1 MAYVVSLKQF
11 EGPLDLLLHLIS
23 RAKVDIKDIFVSE
36 ITEQYLASLQGL
48 DELDMDVASEF
59 LTMAATLLEIK
70 SRALLPRPPQPEDED
85 GETPEQALIRR
96 LEEYKLYKES
106 AGRMKEFEQAAMKV
120 FSKLPEEYP
129 LPPQPVE
136 LTGLSLDGLVRAME
150 RILARQAQVDEP
162 GRVFRAITRD
172 RFTIEQC
179 VLNLTARLR
188 KGPVL
193 FTDMLSPEVTR
204 DEIVTY
210 FMAMLELLKL
220 GRLRAR
226 QEHAYDDILILPGK
240 GDGEDGK
247 QRESDEEGSDGR
259 EPDEHDADARDA
271 DAPAGDAGA

>member
-23 RAKVDIKDIFVSE
+23 KAKVDIKDIFVSE
-36 ITEQYLASLQGL
+36 ITEQYLASMENI
-48 DELDMDVASEF
+48 DELDMEVASEF

-70 SRALLPRPPQPEDED
+70 SRALLPRPPAPQEE
-85 GETPEQALIRR
+85 GEETPEQALIRR

-106 AGRMKEFEQAAMKV
+106 AGRMKEFELAAMQV

-136 LTGLSLDGLVRAME
+136 LTGLSLEGLVKALE
-150 RILARQAQVDEP
+150 RIIARQTQTDEP
-162 GRVFRAITRD
+162 GRVIRSITRD

-179 VLNLTARLR
+179 VFNLTSRLK

-193 FTDMLSPEVTR
+193 FTDMLSAQVTR
-204 DEIVTY
+204 NEIVSY

-220 GRLRAR
+220 GRLHVE
-226 QEHAYDDILILPGK
+226 QEQAYDDILILPGRRD
-240 GDGEDGK
+240 GDGDEPA
-247 QRESDEEGSDGR
+247 ESDSAAE
-259 EPDEHDADARDA
+259 
-271 DAPAGDAGA
+271 

>member
-36 ITEQYLASLQGL
+36 ITEQYLASLHGL

-70 SRALLPRPPQPEDED
+70 SRALLPRPPQPEDEE

-136 LTGLSLDGLVRAME
+136 LTGLSLEGLVRAME

-179 VLNLTARLR
+179 VFNLTARLR

-220 GRLRAR
+220 GRPRAR
-226 QEHAYDDILILPGK
+226 QERAYDDILILPGT
-240 GDGEDGK
+240 GDGEDGE
-247 QRESDEEGSDGR
+247 QRELQKDADGTDTSGS
-259 EPDEHDADARDA
+259 DARDA
-271 DAPAGDAGA
+271 DTSAGNAGA

>member
-23 RAKVDIKDIFVSE
+23 KAKVDIKDIFISE
-36 ITEQYLASLQGL
+36 ITEQYLASLEGI

-70 SRALLPRPPQPEDED
+70 SRALLPRPPSPEEE
-85 GETPEQALIRR
+85 GEETPEQALIRR

-106 AGRMKEFEQAAMKV
+106 AGQMKEFEKAAFQV

-136 LTGLSLDGLVRAME
+136 LTGLSLDGLVRALE
-150 RILARQAQVDEP
+150 RIIARQTQAEDP

-172 RFTIEQC
+172 KFTIEQC
-179 VLNLTARLR
+179 VFNLTSRLR

-193 FTDMLSPEVTR
+193 FTDMLSSHVTR
-204 DEIVTY
+204 DEIVSY
-210 FMAMLELLKL
+210 FMAMLELLKM
-220 GRLRAR
+220 GRLHAQ
-226 QEHAYDDILILPGK
+226 QEQAFDDILILPGR
-240 GDGEDGK
+240 GDGEDG
-247 QRESDEEGSDGR
+247 DEDSAAG
-259 EPDEHDADARDA
+259 
-271 DAPAGDAGA
+271 AGDAGEAEA